1 MKFTP
6 YANEA
11 DVLQLGRLSIE
22 NRLDRVTLCGDLD
35 LTRDQ
40 SGLVHARLLHK
51 LLGEIVARC
60 RKHCLRRSA
69 SRSTTRSTEV
79 RAAPTRRTPGR
90 PG

>member
-51 LLGEIVARC
+51 LLGEIVARLEAQPLPETLPAPQ
-60 RKHCLRRSA
+60 RKQ
-69 SRSTTRSTEV
+69 V
-79 RAAPTRRTPGR
+79 DNPFN
-90 PG
+90 